1 MRWSVGAVA
10 GLLTIACGGSSSN
23 PAGPTEPGETLEL
36 RRQTAHFRIFA
47 GQASDATVALAADR
61 LEERYARVLGDLGIA
76 DMTPVTVR
84 IWQDQATYFSVLER
98 YFGQRYQAA
107 GYITGRDEIRVLAV
121 PQLPVNVV
129 HEFCHAASMYV
140 NPSIANN
147 PRWFWETVALYEN
160 GELVQPRTL
169 DYMTRGAYP
178 TLQQLNADPNAGRQ
192 IYEVGYV
199 LGEFIVTRW
208 GRPSFVRLIQTNAD
222 LQGVLGLSPSAFEAA
237 WYAWVRDRY
246 LQ

>member
-1 MRWSVGAVA
+1 MRWSVGAAA
-10 GLLTIACGGSSSN
+10 GLLAIACGSSSN
-23 PAGPTEPGETLEL
+23 PVGPTEPGETLEL

-47 GQASDATVALAADR
+47 GQTSDATVALTAAR
-61 LEERYARVLGDLGIA
+61 LEEHYARVLADLGVA
-76 DMTPVTVR
+76 DMATVTVR

-129 HEFCHAASMYV
+129 HEFSHAASLYV

-169 DYMTRGAYP
+169 DYMVRGAYP

-199 LGEFIVTRW
+199 LGEFIVGRW
-208 GRPSFVRLIQTNAD
+208 GRPAFLRLIQSNAD
-222 LQGVLGLSPSAFEAA
+222 LPATLGLSPEAFEAA
-237 WYAWVRDRY
+237 WHEWVRDRY

>member
-10 GLLTIACGGSSSN
+10 GLLTIACGGQSGS
-23 PAGPTEPGETLEL
+23 PAGPTQPGETLAL
-36 RRQTAHFRIFA
+36 RLQTAHFRIFA
-47 GQASDATVALAADR
+47 GQASDASVAQAAER
-61 LEERYARVLGDLGIA
+61 LEQHYARVLADLGVT
-76 DMTPVTVR
+76 DMATVTVR
-84 IWQDQATYFSVLER
+84 IWQDQATYFSVLEG

-121 PQLPVNVV
+121 SQLPVNVV
-129 HEFCHAASMYV
+129 HEFCHAASLYV

-147 PRWFWETVALYEN
+147 PRWFWETVALFEN

-169 DYMTRGAYP
+169 DYMVRWAYP
-178 TLQQLNADPNAGRQ
+178 TLQQLNAGPNASRQ

-199 LGEFIVTRW
+199 LGEFIVERW
-208 GRPSFVRLIQTNAD
+208 GHAAFLRLIQTNAD
-222 LQGVLGLSPSAFEAA
+222 VQATLGLSAQGFEAA
-237 WYAWVRDRY
+237 WYEWVRQRY